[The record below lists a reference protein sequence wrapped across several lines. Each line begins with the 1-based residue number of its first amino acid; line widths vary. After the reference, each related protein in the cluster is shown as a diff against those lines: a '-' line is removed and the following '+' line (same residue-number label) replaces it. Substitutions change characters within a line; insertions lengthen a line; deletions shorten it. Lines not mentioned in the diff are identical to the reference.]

1 MVDIL
6 LSIYCF
12 PQVDEERRRISL
24 GMKNLDVRDDMNS
37 SKEESDEEMS
47 ENESMDD
54 SNAQIKIIPES
65 SLLGIH
71 NIDVEC
77 QNERSI
83 LAQAESRAS
92 IPPLEV
98 ALDDTEHSHPDDVLL
113 QNQGHIDEADTMV
126 KKNKQE
132 KKKPK
137 KLRSI

>member
-1 MVDIL
+1 M
-6 LSIYCF
+6 
-12 PQVDEERRRISL
+12 DEERRRISL

-37 SKEESDEEMS
+37 SKEEESDEEMS

-65 SLLGIH
+65 NLLGIH
-71 NIDVEC
+71 NIDIEC

>member
-1 MVDIL
+1 M
-6 LSIYCF
+6 
-12 PQVDEERRRISL
+12 DEERHRISL

-37 SKEESDEEMS
+37 SKEEESDEEMS

-65 SLLGIH
+65 NLLGIH
-71 NIDVEC
+71 NIDIEC

-98 ALDDTEHSHPDDVLL
+98 ALDDTEHSQPDDVLL

>member
-1 MVDIL
+1 
-6 LSIYCF
+6 
-12 PQVDEERRRISL
+12 VDEERRRISL
-24 GMKNLDVRDDMNS
+24 GMKNLDVRDEMNS
-37 SKEESDEEMS
+37 SKEEESDEEMS

-54 SNAQIKIIPES
+54 SNAQIKIISES

-71 NIDVEC
+71 NIDIEC

>member
-1 MVDIL
+1 M
-6 LSIYCF
+6 
-12 PQVDEERRRISL
+12 DEERRRISL
-24 GMKNLDVRDDMNS
+24 GMKNLDVRDEMNS
-37 SKEESDEEMS
+37 SKEEESDEEMS

-54 SNAQIKIIPES
+54 SNAQIKIISES

-71 NIDVEC
+71 NIDIEC

>member
-1 MVDIL
+1 
-6 LSIYCF
+6 
-12 PQVDEERRRISL
+12 VDEERRRISL
-24 GMKNLDVRDDMNS
+24 GMKNLDVQDDMNS
-37 SKEESDEEMS
+37 SKEESDEEKS

-126 KKNKQE
+126 KKNRQE

>member
-1 MVDIL
+1 M
-6 LSIYCF
+6 
-12 PQVDEERRRISL
+12 DEERHRISL

-37 SKEESDEEMS
+37 SKEEESDEEMS

-98 ALDDTEHSHPDDVLL
+98 ALDDTEHSQPDDVLL